1 MHPVLVSKD
10 ATMELRHLRYFVA
23 LGERL
28 SFTRAAKQVH
38 VTQSTLSHQIRQFED
53 ELGLSL
59 FDRVGKRVVMTE
71 AGEQLFPAVTK
82 ALGDIDAAVRGL
94 RGDSAQIDGT
104 LRIGVVHS
112 VNVNLMPACLAL
124 FLARHP
130 SVRIVV
136 EELAAPMVEKRLL
149 AGEIDLGIAYE
160 PAGLADLTFEAL
172 YDEELALAVTPAH
185 PLAGHKRIR
194 MIELH
199 RRPVILLTQDFAT
212 RRMLD
217 GWFESSGAEP
227 KVVVEMNTIGA
238 MLDMVRS
245 SGVAAIV
252 PERAIASAA
261 DLRAVALEGPTPR
274 RTPGLLWLRRHER
287 SAAARSF
294 AAILRRNVLSSAPAR
309 KPRSG

>member
-1 MHPVLVSKD
+1 
-10 ATMELRHLRYFVA
+10 MELRHLRYFVA

-28 SFTRAAKQVH
+28 SFTRAAEQVH

-53 ELGLSL
+53 ELGLPL
-59 FDRVGKRVVMTE
+59 FDRIGKRVVMTE
-71 AGEQLFPAVTK
+71 AGEQLFPSVTK
-82 ALGDIDAAVRGL
+82 ALSDIDTAVRAL
-94 RGDSAQIDGT
+94 RGDCAQIDGT

-112 VNVNLMPACLAL
+112 VNVNLMPDCLAL

-130 SVRIVV
+130 SVRLVV

-149 AGEIDLGIAYE
+149 AGDIDLGIAYE
-160 PAGLADLTFEAL
+160 PAGGELAFEAL

-185 PLAGHKRIR
+185 PLAGRKRIR

-199 RRPVILLTQDFAT
+199 RQPVILLTQDFAT

-261 DLRAVALEGPTPR
+261 DVRAVALEGPTPR
-274 RTPGLLWLRRHER
+274 RTPGLLWLRGQER

-294 AAILRRNVLSSAPAR
+294 AAILRRNVLGSSPARAPRRPAR
-309 KPRSG
+309 KP